1 VVYNMRKRRYISND
15 NTGVSP
21 VLESLVAIGISI
33 SLLIVFFISANS
45 IYSTHDRPEIDLEA
59 KSIDIM
65 ESLLNLPG
73 QGTGDKFTWEGDPEN
88 ITVMGLSTTP
98 TVAYGIINISWG
110 KVTVIY
116 ENKTADSNIGIA
128 ETCFLAGTKVVMAD
142 ESYKNI
148 EDIVVG
154 DMVKSYDVEKGKMID
169 RKVTTVFHHAQEE
182 MADYYLVINDWLRV
196 TPNHL
201 VYSDGRWAPASDL
214 QIGDPLFYPSY
225 DYTIH
230 SIEKVFEKVPTYDF
244 EVGVN
249 HCYFI
254 AMDTSDILVHNDD
267 INLPPVADTNGWG
280 GQWGLHWYWGQ
291 EGEDITFDASDS
303 YDPDGDIVGYR
314 WDWTDD
320 GSWDTGWL
328 TEDTAAH
335 SYPVTGTYPVR
346 LEVKDDDDATDDATA
361 TAFVSPATPLN
372 IPPVANFTWFD
383 SDGPY
388 ITGRIVSFDASAS
401 YDEDGEI
408 QQYSWWPTW
417 NPEWDEDEEWDHT
430 HYNESDPFW
439 EYDEY
444 PNNETHYARL
454 KIVDDDAESDACIYA
469 VQTNNP
475 NPPDIEWR
483 PWVLTGKT
491 IYPNADDN
499 SFTPYDNDYYVTY
512 KLLSGNEIIG
522 DWSFEIKKKD
532 NTMDTILDFEKI
544 NNLSKVSYS
553 DAVSIL
559 GLNASDYILYSFNIT
574 ISSDQG
580 IITAL
585 GESYEHANV
594 KRSIA
599 REVLIYHKPEINSL
613 DDIIPPYYEQ
623 GIIVVTTFI

>member
-1 VVYNMRKRRYISND
+1 MRKRRYISND

-267 INLPPVADTNGWG
+267 INLPPSADAGPPG
-280 GQWGLHWYWGQ
+280 GGPFSPYTGMV
-291 EGEDITFDASDS
+291 GENIQFNASDS
-303 YDPDGDIVGYR
+303 CDSDGTIDLYE
-314 WDWTDD
+314 WDWDMNGVYDDSSPNPDDVTHSWSNPVLRWIRLRVTDD
-320 GSWDTGWL
+320 DSATDT
-328 TEDTAAH
+328 DTALVLVN
-335 SYPVTGTYPVR
+335 PVP
-346 LEVKDDDDATDDATA
+346 
-361 TAFVSPATPLN
+361 PLT

-388 ITGRIVSFDASAS
+388 ITGRVVSFDASAS

-454 KIVDDDAESDACIYA
+454 KVVDDDAESDACIYA

-491 IYPNADDN
+491 IYPNVGDN

-512 KLLSGNEIIG
+512 KLLSGNGIIG

-559 GLNASDYILYSFNIT
+559 GLNTSDYILYSFNIT

-585 GESYEHANV
+585 GESYEYANV

>member
-1 VVYNMRKRRYISND
+1 MRKRRYISND

-98 TVAYGIINISWG
+98 TLAYGIINISWG

-154 DMVKSYDVEKGKMID
+154 DMVKSYDVETERIVD
-169 RKVTTVFHHAQEE
+169 RQVTHVFHHSPEE
-182 MADYYLVINDWLRV
+182 MTDHYLIINDCLRI
-196 TPNHL
+196 TSNHL
-201 VYSDGRWAPASDL
+201 VYSNGEWICAGDL
-214 QIGDPLFYPSY
+214 EIGDPLFYPSS
-225 DYTIH
+225 DCTIY
-230 SIEKVFEKVPTYDF
+230 SIEKVFERVPTYNL
-244 EVGVN
+244 EVGSD
-249 HCYFI
+249 HCYFV
-254 AMDTSDILVHNDD
+254 ATNNLPALVHNDNINPIAFIRDRDYFGVVD
-267 INLPPVADTNGWG
+267 IPITSFDGSTSFDIDGWIVRYDWKFFEGDSWHNDTGANPEWTYSESGDYAVDLRVWDNEGASSASWWASKATAHVSDSPVAEFTWFDGDDPYCPETKI
-280 GQWGLHWYWGQ
+280 Y
-291 EGEDITFDASDS
+291 FDASDS
-303 YDPDGDIVGYR
+303 YGRGGEIVEYQWWWNWHLDWEDGDHLHDY
-314 WDWTDD
+314 TF
-320 GSWDTGWL
+320 S
-328 TEDTAAH
+328 
-335 SYPVTGTYPVR
+335 
-346 LEVKDDDDATDDATA
+346 K
-361 TAFVSPATPLN
+361 
-372 IPPVANFTWFD
+372 
-383 SDGPY
+383 
-388 ITGRIVSFDASAS
+388 
-401 YDEDGEI
+401 
-408 QQYSWWPTW
+408 
-417 NPEWDEDEEWDHT
+417 
-430 HYNESDPFW
+430 SDPFW
-439 EYDEY
+439 NHLY

-454 KIVDDDAESDACIYA
+454 KVIDDNNKNGTCIYT
-469 VQTNNP
+469 VQANNP
-475 NPPDIEWR
+475 IPPDIEWR

-491 IYPNADDN
+491 IYPNAGDN

-512 KLLSGNEIIG
+512 KLLSGNEKIG

-585 GESYEHANV
+585 GESYEYANV